1 MPLFHETIINSSDT
15 ADTGL
20 SPAQLIFGRA
30 TKNFFS
36 IKQGNLQ
43 RRIEWK
49 SNLTTIALARRHVRR
64 GKISHKFCSAA

>member
-1 MPLFHETIINSSDT
+1 MPFFHETIINSSDT

-30 TKNFFS
+30 TRKNFFS

-49 SNLTTIALARRHVRR
+49 SNLTTIALA
-64 GKISHKFCSAA
+64 C

>member
-20 SPAQLIFGRA
+20 TPAQLIFGRA

-49 SNLTTIALARRHVRR
+49 SNLTTIALA
-64 GKISHKFCSAA
+64 C

>member
-15 ADTGL
+15 PDTGL
-20 SPAQLIFGRA
+20 TPAQLIFARA

-49 SNLTTIALARRHVRR
+49 SNLTTIALCMLEG
-64 GKISHKFCSAA
+64 GKNLS